1 MSLWSELDRRAA
13 ISARQE
19 AFRKAEI
26 WRRSAESDHDPA
38 IAGKRERER
47 QPTRSPQYDAE
58 QMKAARK
65 ALGMEE

>member
-1 MSLWSELDRRAA
+1 MSLWTLLDRRAA

-19 AFRKAEI
+19 AFRIAEQ
-26 WRRSAESDHDPA
+26 WRQSPEAQLDPA
-38 IAGKRERER
+38 IAGKRRKR
-47 QPTRSPQYDAE
+47 VATPTTTAE